1 MASSK
6 SSKKWLQERARD
18 KYVKKSKQ
26 AGFRSRA
33 SFKLLEIQE
42 KDRFIKPGMV
52 VVDLGC
58 APGGWSQA
66 AKSLVGDKGSV
77 LATDILPMAPISGVK
92 FIQGDFTDDAVFEDL
107 IEKVQSESVDLVI
120 SDMAPNITGIRA
132 IDQPG
137 SMHLAELA
145 LDFARSILR
154 EGAYF
159 LVKVFEGDGIGE
171 FKQILANEFE
181 KVKVHRSLRRGLAVD
196 AENVEDLVV
205 DVLFAEERV
214 LLHPCPQRARQSI
227 GPELADEN
235 ELQEAR
241 DFVVVPGK
249 VPRLWAL
256 VCQPR
261 VPFVLVGLHI
271 RAELLQ
277 GFEFLACVRSGP
289 GNVRA
294 PRGHVG
300 VERRGTQAL
309 LAEDQKAAFI
319 SVELVDTQEHLEC
332 DGGGEEQ
339 LVHVKQAPPRE
350 VEHLIGDGGNQV
362 LHPCLKIHLNLG
374 RGLAGALLLV
384 TADEPLVSGTQQHLR
399 RAELEKAA
407 LAARGRLLH
416 VLRHV

>member
-42 KDRFIKPGMV
+42 KDRFIQPGMI
-52 VVDLGC
+52 VVDLGS

-66 AKSLVGDKGSV
+66 AKILVGDKGSV

-92 FIQGDFTDDAVFEDL
+92 FIQGDFTEDAVFEDL
-107 IEKVQSESVDLVI
+107 IEKVGGDSVDLVI

-181 KVKVHRSLRRGLAVD
+181 KVKVRKPKASRS
-196 AENVEDLVV
+196 
-205 DVLFAEERV
+205 
-214 LLHPCPQRARQSI
+214 
-227 GPELADEN
+227 
-235 ELQEAR
+235 
-241 DFVVVPGK
+241 
-249 VPRLWAL
+249 
-256 VCQPR
+256 
-261 VPFVLVGLHI
+261 
-271 RAELLQ
+271 
-277 GFEFLACVRSGP
+277 RS
-289 GNVRA
+289 R
-294 PRGHVG
+294 
-300 VERRGTQAL
+300 EIYL
-309 LAEDQKAAFI
+309 LAEKY
-319 SVELVDTQEHLEC
+319 
-332 DGGGEEQ
+332 
-339 LVHVKQAPPRE
+339 R
-350 VEHLIGDGGNQV
+350 
-362 LHPCLKIHLNLG
+362 NL
-374 RGLAGALLLV
+374 
-384 TADEPLVSGTQQHLR
+384 
-399 RAELEKAA
+399 
-407 LAARGRLLH
+407 
-416 VLRHV
+416 

>member
-1 MASSK
+1 MVNSK
-6 SSKKWLQERARD
+6 SSKKWLEERARD

-159 LVKVFEGDGIGE
+159 LVKVFEGEGIGE
-171 FKQILANEFE
+171 FKQILSNEFE
-181 KVKVHRSLRRGLAVD
+181 KVKVRKPKASRSRSR
-196 AENVEDLVV
+196 
-205 DVLFAEERV
+205 
-214 LLHPCPQRARQSI
+214 
-227 GPELADEN
+227 ELY
-235 ELQEAR
+235 
-241 DFVVVPGK
+241 
-249 VPRLWAL
+249 
-256 VCQPR
+256 
-261 VPFVLVGLHI
+261 
-271 RAELLQ
+271 
-277 GFEFLACVRSGP
+277 
-289 GNVRA
+289 
-294 PRGHVG
+294 
-300 VERRGTQAL
+300 L
-309 LAEDQKAAFI
+309 LAEKY
-319 SVELVDTQEHLEC
+319 
-332 DGGGEEQ
+332 
-339 LVHVKQAPPRE
+339 R
-350 VEHLIGDGGNQV
+350 
-362 LHPCLKIHLNLG
+362 NL
-374 RGLAGALLLV
+374 
-384 TADEPLVSGTQQHLR
+384 
-399 RAELEKAA
+399 
-407 LAARGRLLH
+407 
-416 VLRHV
+416 

>member
-1 MASSK
+1 MVNSK
-6 SSKKWLQERARD
+6 SSKKWLEERARD

-181 KVKVHRSLRRGLAVD
+181 KVKVRKPKASRS
-196 AENVEDLVV
+196 
-205 DVLFAEERV
+205 
-214 LLHPCPQRARQSI
+214 
-227 GPELADEN
+227 
-235 ELQEAR
+235 
-241 DFVVVPGK
+241 
-249 VPRLWAL
+249 
-256 VCQPR
+256 
-261 VPFVLVGLHI
+261 
-271 RAELLQ
+271 
-277 GFEFLACVRSGP
+277 RS
-289 GNVRA
+289 R
-294 PRGHVG
+294 
-300 VERRGTQAL
+300 EIYL
-309 LAEDQKAAFI
+309 LAEKY
-319 SVELVDTQEHLEC
+319 
-332 DGGGEEQ
+332 
-339 LVHVKQAPPRE
+339 R
-350 VEHLIGDGGNQV
+350 
-362 LHPCLKIHLNLG
+362 NL
-374 RGLAGALLLV
+374 
-384 TADEPLVSGTQQHLR
+384 
-399 RAELEKAA
+399 
-407 LAARGRLLH
+407 
-416 VLRHV
+416 